1 MTEISSE
8 GTPIDALESGNV
20 PTSADASRMAQILQD
35 MNASGA
41 EIAGA
46 SFGDQRAP
54 QNELM
59 PPPPP
64 RQAPPQALPPHSG
77 VPMAGMT
84 GQLPAMVQQIPPQN
98 SQFVPYDD
106 EAMSG
111 GGGHPR
117 KNAWGNFMEK
127 LTDPLVVAVLIFVLS
142 LPALQTFGSKYVPWA
157 FAIGGQL
164 SWLGL
169 IAKAVFGGLLF
180 WVFKTASGFF

>member
-8 GTPIDALESGNV
+8 GTPIDALETGNV
-20 PTSADASRMAQILQD
+20 PNSADAARMAQIMQD
-35 MNASGA
+35 INASGG
-41 EIAGA
+41 EIAGV
-46 SFGDQRAP
+46 P

-59 PPPPP
+59 PQQQQ
-64 RQAPPQALPPHSG
+64 RAPPQMLPPHTG
-77 VPMAGMT
+77 IPMDGMT
-84 GQLPAMVQQIPPQN
+84 GQMPGMMLQQQQVPQQQQH

-106 EAMSG
+106 EPVHGA
-111 GGGHPR
+111 HPR
-117 KNAWGNFMEK
+117 KNAWGTFMER
-127 LTDPLVVAVLIFVLS
+127 LTDPLVVAMLIFVLS

-180 WVFKTASGFF
+180 WVYKSAASFL

>member
-20 PTSADASRMAQILQD
+20 PNSADAARMAQIMQD
-35 MNASGA
+35 INASGG

-46 SFGDQRAP
+46 GGP
-54 QNELM
+54 VQNELM
-59 PPPPP
+59 PQQP
-64 RQAPPQALPPHSG
+64 RQAPSQMLPPHSG
-77 VPMAGMT
+77 IPMDGMT
-84 GQLPAMVQQIPPQN
+84 GQMPAMVQQAPRTN

-106 EAMSG
+106 EHAHGGSG
-111 GGGHPR
+111 PR
-117 KNAWGNFMEK
+117 KNAWGTFMER

-142 LPALQTFGSKYVPWA
+142 LPALQTFGSKYAPWA

-169 IAKAVFGGLLF
+169 ISKAVFGGLLF
-180 WVFKTASGFF
+180 WLFKMASAFL

>member
-8 GTPIDALESGNV
+8 GTPIDALETGNV
-20 PTSADASRMAQILQD
+20 PNSADAARMAQIMQD
-35 MNASGA
+35 INASGG
-41 EIAGA
+41 EIAGSGSGA
-46 SFGDQRAP
+46 GGAP

-59 PPPPP
+59 PQQP
-64 RQAPPQALPPHSG
+64 RQAPSQMLPPHSG
-77 VPMAGMT
+77 IPMDGMT
-84 GQLPAMVQQIPPQN
+84 GQMPAMVQQQVPRQN

-106 EAMSG
+106 EPAYG
-111 GGGHPR
+111 APR
-117 KNAWGNFMEK
+117 KNAWGTFMER

-142 LPALQTFGSKYVPWA
+142 LPALQTFGSKYAPWA

-180 WVFKTASGFF
+180 WVFKTASAFL

>member
-20 PTSADASRMAQILQD
+20 PNSADAARMAQIMQD
-35 MNASGA
+35 INASGG
-41 EIAGA
+41 EIAG
-46 SFGDQRAP
+46 AP

-59 PPPPP
+59 PQQPQM
-64 RQAPPQALPPHSG
+64 RQAPPQMLPPHSG
-77 VPMAGMT
+77 IPMAGMT
-84 GQLPAMVQQIPPQN
+84 GQMPGMVQQQVQQQQN

-106 EAMSG
+106 EPVSG
-111 GGGHPR
+111 THPR
-117 KNAWGNFMEK
+117 KNAWGTFMER

-180 WVFKTASGFF
+180 WVFKTASAYL